1 LPLTESE
8 SRVLLALLGEK
19 EIPIMSLPKA
29 AGLGN
34 GAVYNSVR
42 SLSEKGL
49 VSDEREANLPRR
61 RFMKLTEEGRRVAL
75 LLERVEQEL
84 GETK

>member
-1 LPLTESE
+1 ML
-8 SRVLLALLGEK
+8 VALLRAK

-42 SLSEKGL
+42 WLAEKGL
-49 VSDEREANLPRR
+49 VLEERESALPRR
-61 RFMKLTEEGRRVAL
+61 RFIKLTESGRKVAG
-75 LLERVEQEL
+75 LLEKVEHEL
-84 GETK
+84 GGAE